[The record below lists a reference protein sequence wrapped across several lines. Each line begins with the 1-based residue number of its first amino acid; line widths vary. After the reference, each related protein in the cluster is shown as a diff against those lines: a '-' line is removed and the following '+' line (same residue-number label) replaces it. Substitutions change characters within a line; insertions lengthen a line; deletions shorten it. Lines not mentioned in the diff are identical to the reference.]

1 MSERYILALDQG
13 TTSTRAIIFDH
24 HLRIVSLSQQATKQS
39 YPKDGWVEQNPSEIL
54 STADNTMA
62 QAMEKA
68 GLRERDIAAIGI
80 TNQRETTIAWN
91 RMTGESLYPAI
102 VWQDRRTADR
112 CEALV
117 QEQKILHDITGLV
130 LDPYFSA
137 TKMEW
142 LMKRVPKVKIA
153 AENGALSF
161 GTIDSWLV
169 YHLTGGK
176 AYVTDVSN
184 ASRTMLLNIRQTSW
198 DEDCLSLFGI
208 RQETLPKVTTSSE
221 VVGYSTNGIPI
232 AAMIGDQQGALFGQM
247 CFEPGQAKCTYG
259 TGAFL
264 LMNLG
269 TAPKFSANHLLTTIA
284 WQMGEELVYAMEGS
298 VFICGASIDWLVNEL
313 RLAPTPASTEQMSY
327 NVRDN
332 GGVYFVPA
340 LSGLGAPYWD
350 PQARG
355 LWIGMTQ
362 ATNKNHLVRSV
373 LEGIAYSVR
382 DLSDTIA
389 TDCGIPLKEL
399 KIDGGVSRNTFLHNY
414 QSTVLGLPVL
424 RPKNTETTATG
435 AACLA
440 GLAVGFWKDRA
451 ELRELWEIDR
461 QVHRQKEAEVERQ
474 YVNWKKAVTRSLDW
488 VCD

>member
-13 TTSTRAIIFDH
+13 TTSTRAILFDR
-24 HLRIVSLSQQATKQS
+24 HLRIVSLSQKATKQS
-39 YPKDGWVEQNPSEIL
+39 YPKDGWVEQNPEEIL
-54 STADNTMA
+54 ATTDATIA
-62 QAMEKA
+62 QAMDKA
-68 GLRERDIAAIGI
+68 GLRETDIAAIGI

-91 RMTGESLYPAI
+91 SKTGESLYPAI

-112 CEALV
+112 CEALAK
-117 QEQKILHDITGLV
+117 EQKSLHALTGLV

-142 LMKRVPKVKIA
+142 LIHHVPKVKIA
-153 AENGALSF
+153 AENGVLSF
-161 GTIDSWLV
+161 GTVDSWLV
-169 YHLTGGK
+169 YHLTSGK
-176 AYVTDVSN
+176 AFVTDVSN
-184 ASRTMLLNIRQTSW
+184 ASRTMLLNIRDTSW
-198 DEDCLSLFGI
+198 DDRCLSLFGV
-208 RQETLPKVTTSSE
+208 RRETLPNVTTSSE
-221 VVGYSTNGIPI
+221 IVGYTPSGIPI

-264 LMNLG
+264 LMNVG
-269 TAPKFSANHLLTTIA
+269 NEPKFSENQLLTTIA
-284 WQMGEELVYAMEGS
+284 WKAGEELVYAMEGS
-298 VFICGASIDWLVNEL
+298 VFICGASIDWIVNEL
-313 RLAPTPASTEQMSY
+313 GLASTPADTEQMSY

-362 ATNKNHLVRSV
+362 STNKNHLVRSV

-382 DLSDTIA
+382 GLSDTVVA
-389 TDCGIPLKEL
+389 DCGIPLKEL
-399 KIDGGVSRNTFLHNY
+399 KIDGGVSKNAFLHNY

-435 AACLA
+435 AACLD

-451 ELRELWEIDR
+451 ELRKLWEMDR
-461 QVHRQKEAEVERQ
+461 LVHRQKEAEVEKQ
-474 YVNWKKAVTRSLDW
+474 YANWKKAVTRSLDW